1 MSLFKKKNNI
11 PALFILLDDEV
22 KRAKEKEKHYF
33 FYSLYDNEKDLAQK
47 WCQKNN
53 VYMEVDHQTD
63 GNIIYKFKF
72 L

>member
-22 KRAKEKEKHYF
+22 ERAKEKEKRYF

-47 WCQKNN
+47 WCKKNN

-72 L
+72 